1 MERPRTTANI
11 DYDRFSEVWE
21 MVDGGQGWLFH
32 SFHPFIRFLM
42 TKYELSTRLRFT
54 MIRSQSKS
62 VLIGVVDLSKWE
74 SSINTTHLGLIKSPG
89 LSVSPTRPSIFT
101 LFWCVT
107 SGFQFQESQL
117 LDFYLRGFQV

>member
-11 DYDRFSEVWE
+11 DYDRFSEVWDLSL

-74 SSINTTHLGLIKSPG
+74 SSINTTHLGLIKSPAY
-89 LSVSPTRPSIFT
+89 PFRPLVH
-101 LFWCVT
+101 LFPHCFGVT

-117 LDFYLRGFQV
+117 LDF

>member
-1 MERPRTTANI
+1 MERPRTTVNI
-11 DYDRFSEVWE
+11 DYDRFSEVWDLSL

-62 VLIGVVDLSKWE
+62 VLIGVVDLSKLE
-74 SSINTTHLGLIKSPG
+74 SSINTTTW
-89 LSVSPTRPSIFT
+89 V
-101 LFWCVT
+101 
-107 SGFQFQESQL
+107 
-117 LDFYLRGFQV
+117 